1 MKKLFLIIFFTQFFN
16 FAQTTGTDAKN
27 NLSTAYMITVTV
39 GGAFIA
45 NGSFSAS
52 MTERVDQ
59 FVTRIYNE
67 SISKIEARRRSNI
80 NYNYFVDQKILGEY
94 ALRNIVLKH
103 ANGSEEKID
112 LAKFRLNGDYKNN
125 PYLKNDDI
133 LIFPVLD
140 LDRNF
145 ISIEGAINSPGRYQF
160 CDGDHL
166 EDIIELALG
175 INKAY
180 ENVESARISRLSYNG
195 EKEQII
201 ETTVNSNPPLQ
212 AGDRIVVVAE
222 ETQKR
227 DFRVNIIGEVKKAGY
242 IPITK
247 SSTTLRDVIKDVGG
261 FTEKADLDRAEL
273 IRSVNVFKNPF
284 FSEDF
289 ENLMMSRMANISI
302 EDSLSFVIDNKLR
315 FARGNGLIDFAK
327 IMDSTSN
334 EGNFIVKDG
343 DVIFVPEKINLV
355 YVFGQ
360 VGKPGYVKHNPEQNF
375 QFYIQKAGGMGATAK
390 GEIYLIKGQS
400 RTWVEVDEDS
410 KEKIEPGDYIWVP
423 KEPLRTFDYYVSRFG
438 SYISILGGAATVIL
452 LIIQLGKK

>member
-1 MKKLFLIIFFTQFFN
+1 MKKLFFIIIILTQFYAL
-16 FAQTTGTDAKN
+16 AQMTGSDAA
-27 NLSTAYMITVTV
+27 STPQSLYMISVTI
-39 GGAFIA
+39 GGAFLD
-45 NGSFSAS
+45 NGSFPAL

-59 FVTRIYNE
+59 FVTRVYNE
-67 SISKIEARRRSNI
+67 SIVKMEARKRTNI
-80 NYNYFVDQKILGEY
+80 NYNYFVKENILGEY

-112 LAKFRLNGDYKNN
+112 LAKFRINGDYKNN
-125 PYLKNDDI
+125 PYLKNDDV

-140 LDRNF
+140 LERNF
-145 ISIEGAINSPGRYQF
+145 ISIEGAVNSPGRYQYSE
-160 CDGDHL
+160 GDHL
-166 EDIIELALG
+166 DDIIELALG
-175 INKAY
+175 INEVY
-180 ENVESARISRLSYNG
+180 ENVDKIRISRLSYDG
-195 EKEQII
+195 EKEEVI
-201 ETTVNSNPPLQ
+201 ESTIVSNPILQ
-212 AGDRIVVVAE
+212 AGDRIVVIAE

-227 DFRVNIIGEVKKAGY
+227 DFRVNVLGEVKKAGY

-247 SSTTLRDVIKDVGG
+247 GSTTLRDVILDAGG
-261 FTEKADLDRAEL
+261 YTEKADMDRAEL

-284 FSEDF
+284 FSEEF
-289 ENLMMSRMANISI
+289 ENLMMSRMANISV

-327 IMDSTSN
+327 ILDSTSS
-334 EGNFIVKDG
+334 EGDFIVKDG

-360 VGKPGYVKHNPEQNF
+360 VGKPGYVKHSPGDNF
-375 QFYIQKAGGMGATAK
+375 QFYIQKAGGIGATAK

-400 RTWVEVDEDS
+400 RTWLEVDEDS

-438 SYISILGGAATVIL
+438 SYVGILGGVATVIL
-452 LIIQLGKK
+452 LIIQLGK

>member
-1 MKKLFLIIFFTQFFN
+1 MKKLFLIIFLTQFIT
-16 FAQTTGTDAKN
+16 FAQTSGTDTKTDFSA
-27 NLSTAYMITVTV
+27 SYMISVTV
-39 GGAFIA
+39 GGSFLV
-45 NGSFSAS
+45 NGSFPAS

-67 SISKIEARRRSNI
+67 SITKIEARKRTNI
-80 NYNYFVDQKILGEY
+80 NYNYFVNEDILGEY

-103 ANGSEEKID
+103 ADGSEEKID
-112 LAKFRLNGDYKNN
+112 LAKFRINGDYKNN

-140 LDRNF
+140 LERSF

-160 CDGDHL
+160 SDGDHL
-166 EDIIELALG
+166 ADIIELALG

-180 ENVESARISRLSYNG
+180 ENVDSVRISRLSYNG

-201 ETTVNSNPPLQ
+201 ESTVNSNPELL
-212 AGDRIVVVAE
+212 AADRIVVVAE

-227 DFRVNIIGEVKKAGY
+227 DFRVSILGEVKNVGY

-247 SSTTLRDVIKDVGG
+247 GSTTLREVIIDAGG
-261 FTEKADLDRAEL
+261 FTDKADLDRAEL

-284 FSEDF
+284 FSQDF
-289 ENLMMSRMANISI
+289 ENLMMSRMANISV

-327 IMDSTSN
+327 IMDSTDS

-343 DVIFVPEKINLV
+343 DVIFIPEKINLV

-360 VGKPGYVKHNPEQNF
+360 VGKPGYVKYNPGESF
-375 QFYIQKAGGMGATAK
+375 QFYVQKAGGIGATAK

-438 SYISILGGAATVIL
+438 SYVGILGGVATVIL
-452 LIIQLGKK
+452 LIIQLGK

>member
-1 MKKLFLIIFFTQFFN
+1 MKKIFLIILLTQIIN
-16 FAQTTGTDAKN
+16 FAQTTETDTKINFSA
-27 NLSTAYMITVTV
+27 AYMISITV
-39 GGAFIA
+39 GGSFIV
-45 NGSFSAS
+45 NGSFPAS

-67 SISKIEARRRSNI
+67 SIVKIEARKRTNI
-80 NYNYFVDQKILGEY
+80 NYQYFVNEEILGEF

-103 ANGSEEKID
+103 ADGTEEKID
-112 LAKFRLNGDYKNN
+112 LAKFRINGDYKNN

-133 LIFPVLD
+133 LVFPVLD
-140 LDRNF
+140 LDLNF
-145 ISIEGAINSPGRYQF
+145 ISIEGAVNSPGRYQYV
-160 CDGDHL
+160 DGDHL
-166 EDIIELALG
+166 SDILELAQG

-180 ENVESARISRLSYNG
+180 ENIDKIKISRLSYDG
-195 EKEQII
+195 EKEEII
-201 ETTVNSNPPLQ
+201 EATVNSNPALQ
-212 AGDRIVVVAE
+212 AGDRIVIVAE
-222 ETQKR
+222 ESQKK
-227 DFRVNIIGEVKKAGY
+227 DFRVNILGEVKKVGY
-242 IPITK
+242 VPITK
-247 SSTTLRDVIKDVGG
+247 SSTTLREVITNAGG

-284 FSEDF
+284 FSQEF

-327 IMDSTSN
+327 IMDSTSS
-334 EGNFIVKDG
+334 EGNFLVKDE

-360 VGKPGYVKHNPEQNF
+360 VGAPGYVKYIPDENF
-375 QFYIQKAGGMGATAK
+375 KYYIAKAGGIGATAR

-400 RTWVEVDEDS
+400 RTWLEVDEDT
-410 KEKIEPGDYIWVP
+410 KVKIEPGDYIWVP

-438 SYISILGGAATVIL
+438 SYVSILGGVATVIL
-452 LIIQLGKK
+452 LIMQLRK

>member
-1 MKKLFLIIFFTQFFN
+1 MKKLFLIILLTKLIT
-16 FAQTTGTDAKN
+16 FAQTTGTDTKTDF
-27 NLSTAYMITVTV
+27 STSYMISITV
-39 GGAFIA
+39 GGSFIV
-45 NGSFSAS
+45 NGSFPAS

-59 FVTRIYNE
+59 FITRIYNE
-67 SISKIEARRRSNI
+67 SISKIEARKRTNI
-80 NYNYFVDQKILGEY
+80 NYQYFINEKILGEF

-103 ANGSEEKID
+103 AGGYEELID
-112 LAKFRLNGDYKNN
+112 LAKFRINGDYKNN

-133 LIFPVLD
+133 LVFPVLD
-140 LDRNF
+140 LDRYF
-145 ISIEGAINSPGRYQF
+145 VSIEGAVNSPGRYQYV
-160 CDGDHL
+160 DRDHL
-166 EDIIELALG
+166 SDILELALG

-180 ENVESARISRLSYNG
+180 ENVDKIRISRLSYDG
-195 EKEQII
+195 EKEEVI
-201 ETTVNSNPPLQ
+201 ESTVAANPILQ
-212 AGDRIVVVAE
+212 AGDRIVVIAE

-227 DFRVNIIGEVKKAGY
+227 DFRVNVLGEVKKAGY

-247 SSTTLRDVIKDVGG
+247 GSTTLRNVLLHAGG
-261 FTEKADLDRAEL
+261 FTEKADMDRAEL

-284 FSEDF
+284 FSEEF
-289 ENLMMSRMANISI
+289 ENLMMSRMANISV

-327 IMDSTSN
+327 IMDSTSS
-334 EGNFIVKDG
+334 EGDFIVKDG

-360 VGKPGYVKHNPEQNF
+360 VGKPGYVKHIPDENF
-375 QFYIQKAGGMGATAK
+375 QFYIAKAGGIGATAR

-400 RTWVEVDEDS
+400 RTWLEVDEDL

-438 SYISILGGAATVIL
+438 SYVSILGGVATVIL
-452 LIIQLGKK
+452 LIIQLGK